1 MSVSPYQILTRTR
14 AQDECSRSSC
24 AIPLTL
30 VDHEEYL
37 LFMNTPHLS
46 CRPIGV
52 IRTEMR
58 AKFDAPHQPDLLAQQ
73 RSVIE
78 LLPDEDF
85 ELALTDL
92 AGFERI
98 WLIWWFDRNSN
109 WRPMVRTP
117 RGKTHRRGVFAT
129 RSPHRPNPI
138 GITSVPLLEIRG
150 RELIV
155 GSNDLLDNTPILD
168 IKPYI
173 SEVDSFPGQ
182 RNGWLAEIEEMEEKV
197 EDFRVVLS
205 PTAQEQCGWLREKWA
220 IDFMPRVSGILAMSP
235 YPSRRHR
242 ITRPKDGI
250 SRLSCG
256 VWRVFFSI
264 RGSEVVIERIAPGF
278 PLELLQREGREI
290 IPDYQAQLA
299 FEEIWPSL

>member
-1 MSVSPYQILTRTR
+1 VWHTGVALI
-14 AQDECSRSSC
+14 D
-24 AIPLTL
+24 
-30 VDHEEYL
+30 EEYS
-37 LFMNTPHLS
+37 LFMDTLLLS

-58 AKFDAPHQPDLLAQQ
+58 AKFDAPHQPDPSAPQ
-73 RSVIE
+73 RSIIE
-78 LLPDEDF
+78 LFPDQDF

-98 WLIWWFDRNSN
+98 WLIWWFHKNSN

-138 GITSVPLLEIRG
+138 GITSVPLVEIRG

-173 SEVDSFPGQ
+173 SEVDSFPHQ
-182 RNGWLAEIEEMEEKV
+182 RNGWLTELKDEKTDD
-197 EDFRVVLS
+197 EQFRVLLS
-205 PTAQEQCGWLREKWA
+205 PIAQEQHRWLA
-220 IDFMPRVSGILAMSP
+220 TQSGIDFMPRVIAILAKFP
-235 YPSRRHR
+235 LPSRRHR
-242 ITRPKDGI
+242 ITRSKDGLF
-250 SRLSCG
+250 RLSCG
-256 VWRVFFSI
+256 AWRVFFSL
-264 RGSEVVIERIAPGF
+264 VDLDVTIERIAPGF

-299 FEEIWPSL
+299 FEQLWPSLP

>member
-1 MSVSPYQILTRTR
+1 
-14 AQDECSRSSC
+14 
-24 AIPLTL
+24 
-30 VDHEEYL
+30 
-37 LFMNTPHLS
+37 
-46 CRPIGV
+46 
-52 IRTEMR
+52 MR
-58 AKFDAPHQPDLLAQQ
+58 AKFDAPHQPDLSASQ
-73 RSVIE
+73 RSIIE
-78 LLPDEDF
+78 LFPNQDF

-150 RELIV
+150 RELVV

-173 SEVDSFPGQ
+173 SEVDSFPNQ
-182 RNGWLAEIEEMEEKV
+182 RNGWLAELDEMEDSREEFPV
-197 EDFRVVLS
+197 LLS
-205 PTAQEQCGWLREKWA
+205 PIAQEQQRWLFTQWG
-220 IDFMPRVSGILAMSP
+220 IDFMPRVSSILTRAP
-235 YPSRRHR
+235 FPSRRHR

-256 VWRVFFSI
+256 VWRVFFSLNDLQVI
-264 RGSEVVIERIAPGF
+264 IERIAPGF
-278 PLELLQREGREI
+278 PLELLQRDGREI
-290 IPDYQAQLA
+290 IPDYEAQLA
-299 FEEIWPSL
+299 FERLWPSV

>member
-1 MSVSPYQILTRTR
+1 MNAHS
-14 AQDECSRSSC
+14 
-24 AIPLTL
+24 L
-30 VDHEEYL
+30 V
-37 LFMNTPHLS
+37 
-46 CRPIGV
+46 CQPIGV

-58 AKFDAPHQPDLLAQQ
+58 AKFDAPHQPDQLAER

-78 LLPDEDF
+78 LFPDQNY

-98 WLIWWFDRNSN
+98 WLVWWFDRNPN

-138 GITSVPLLEIRG
+138 GITSVPLVEIRG

-173 SEVDSFPGQ
+173 SEVDSFPNQ
-182 RNGWLAEIEEMEEKV
+182 RNGWLSELDNVTSDRPQYEV
-197 EDFRVVLS
+197 SLS
-205 PTAQEQCGWLREKWA
+205 PLAREQHAWLSTRWG
-220 IDFMPRVSGILAMSP
+220 IDFITRVTAILATSP
-235 YPSRRHR
+235 FPSRRLR
-242 ITRPKDGI
+242 ITSPKDGVF
-250 SRLSCG
+250 RLSCG
-256 VWRVFFSI
+256 VWRVFFS
-264 RGSEVVIERIAPGF
+264 RQDSEVTVERFAPGF

-299 FEEIWPSL
+299 FEGLWPSL

>member
-1 MSVSPYQILTRTR
+1 
-14 AQDECSRSSC
+14 
-24 AIPLTL
+24 
-30 VDHEEYL
+30 
-37 LFMNTPHLS
+37 
-46 CRPIGV
+46 
-52 IRTEMR
+52 MR
-58 AKFDAPHQPDLLAQQ
+58 AKFDAPRQPDLSAPQ
-73 RSVIE
+73 RSIIE
-78 LLPDEDF
+78 LFPDQDF

-150 RELIV
+150 RELVV

-173 SEVDSFPGQ
+173 SEVDSFPSQ
-182 RNGWLAEIEEMEEKV
+182 RNGWLAELDEIDPAREE
-197 EDFRVVLS
+197 FRVSLS
-205 PTAQEQCGWLREKWA
+205 SVAQEQQTWLFTQWG
-220 IDFMPRVSGILAMSP
+220 IDFMPRVSSILTRSP
-235 YPSRRHR
+235 FPSRRHR

-256 VWRVFFSI
+256 VWRVFFSLNDLQ
-264 RGSEVVIERIAPGF
+264 VMIERIAPGF
-278 PLELLQREGREI
+278 PLELLQRDGREI
-290 IPDYQAQLA
+290 IPDYEAQLA
-299 FEEIWPSL
+299 FEQLWPSV

>member
-1 MSVSPYQILTRTR
+1 MLLPRVDNNERFLSMS
-14 AQDECSRSSC
+14 
-24 AIPLTL
+24 
-30 VDHEEYL
+30 
-37 LFMNTPHLS
+37 TPHLS

-58 AKFDAPHQPDLLAQQ
+58 AKFDAPHQPELLARR

-85 ELALTDL
+85 ELALSDL
-92 AGFERI
+92 AGFERV
-98 WLIWWFDRNSN
+98 WLIWWFNRNSN

-173 SEVDSFPGQ
+173 SEVDSFPDQ
-182 RNGWLAEIEEMEEKV
+182 RNGWLAELDEMEQSR
-197 EDFRVVLS
+197 EDFHVLLS
-205 PTAQEQCGWLREKWA
+205 SIAREQHTWLFTQWG
-220 IDFMPRVSGILAMSP
+220 IDFMSRVTTILAKSP

-264 RGSEVVIERIAPGF
+264 RGAEVVIERLASGF

-299 FEEIWPSL
+299 FEQLWPSQ

>member
-1 MSVSPYQILTRTR
+1 MN
-14 AQDECSRSSC
+14 AHN
-24 AIPLTL
+24 L
-30 VDHEEYL
+30 V
-37 LFMNTPHLS
+37 
-46 CRPIGV
+46 CQPIGV

-58 AKFDAPHQPDLLAQQ
+58 AKFDAPRQPDSVAGQ

-78 LLPDEDF
+78 LFPDQGY

-92 AGFERI
+92 AGFQRI
-98 WLIWWFDRNSN
+98 WLIWWFDRNPN
-109 WRPMVRTP
+109 WRPMVRAP

-150 RELIV
+150 RELLV

-173 SEVDSFPGQ
+173 SEVDSFPNQ
-182 RNGWLAEIEEMEEKV
+182 RNGWLSEITSEGLDQPEYAV
-197 EDFRVVLS
+197 SLS
-205 PTAQEQCGWLREKWA
+205 SLAREQHAWLSTHWG
-220 IDFMPRVSGILAMSP
+220 IDFIPRVTAILATSP
-235 YPSRRHR
+235 FPSRRLR
-242 ITRPKDGI
+242 ITSPKDGVF
-250 SRLSCG
+250 RLSCG
-256 VWRVFFSI
+256 VWRVFFS
-264 RGSEVVIERIAPGF
+264 RVESEVMVERIAPGF

-299 FEEIWPSL
+299 FEGLWPSF

>member
-1 MSVSPYQILTRTR
+1 
-14 AQDECSRSSC
+14 
-24 AIPLTL
+24 
-30 VDHEEYL
+30 
-37 LFMNTPHLS
+37 MNTPHLL
-46 CRPIGV
+46 CQPIGV

-58 AKFDAPHQPDLLAQQ
+58 AKFEAPHQPDRLAQQ

-78 LLPDEDF
+78 LFPNQDF

-109 WRPMVRTP
+109 WRPMVRAP
-117 RGKTHRRGVFAT
+117 RGNTHRRGVFAT

-155 GSNDLLDNTPILD
+155 GSNDLLNNTLILD

-173 SEVDSFPGQ
+173 SEVDSFPNQ
-182 RNGWLAEIEEMEEKV
+182 RNGWLAELGEMEQSSE
-197 EDFRVVLS
+197 EFRVSMSPLAHEQHQWLS
-205 PTAQEQCGWLREKWA
+205 TEWR
-220 IDFMPRVSGILAMSP
+220 IDFMSRVTSILAKSP
-235 YPSRRHR
+235 HASRRHR

-256 VWRVFFSI
+256 AWRAFFSI
-264 RGSEVVIERIAPGF
+264 KDLEVTIERLTPGF

-299 FEEIWPSL
+299 FEERWPSL

>member
-1 MSVSPYQILTRTR
+1 
-14 AQDECSRSSC
+14 
-24 AIPLTL
+24 
-30 VDHEEYL
+30 
-37 LFMNTPHLS
+37 MNTPHLS
-46 CRPIGV
+46 CRPIGI

-58 AKFDAPHQPDLLAQQ
+58 AKFDAPHQPDPLARQ

-78 LLPDEDF
+78 LFPNQGF

-109 WRPMVRTP
+109 WRPMVRAP

-138 GITSVPLLEIRG
+138 GITSVPLLELRG

-155 GSNDLLDNTPILD
+155 GCNDLLDNTLILD

-173 SEVDSFPGQ
+173 SEVDSFPNQ
-182 RNGWLAEIEEMEEKV
+182 RNGWLAELDETEQDGEKFHV
-197 EDFRVVLS
+197 SICPL
-205 PTAQEQCGWLREKWA
+205 AQEQHRWLSTAWS
-220 IDFMPRVSGILAMSP
+220 IDFLSRATSILAKSP

-242 ITRPKDGI
+242 ITRPEGGI
-250 SRLSCG
+250 YRISCG
-256 VWRVFFSI
+256 AWRIFFSI
-264 RGSEVVIERIAPGF
+264 KGCEVTIERFAPGF

-290 IPDYQAQLA
+290 IPDYQAQLT
-299 FEEIWPSL
+299 FEQRWPSS

>member
-1 MSVSPYQILTRTR
+1 LVVVIDQEYRYYM
-14 AQDECSRSSC
+14 D
-24 AIPLTL
+24 TL
-30 VDHEEYL
+30 L
-37 LFMNTPHLS
+37 LS

-58 AKFDAPHQPDLLAQQ
+58 AKFDAPHQPDSSAAQ

-78 LLPDEDF
+78 LFPNEGF

-98 WLIWWFDRNSN
+98 WLIWWFHRNSN
-109 WRPMVRTP
+109 WRPMVRPP

-138 GITSVPLLEIRG
+138 GITSVPLLGIRG

-173 SEVDSFPGQ
+173 SEVDSFPHQ
-182 RNGWLAEIEEMEEKV
+182 RNGWLAELGEEEAM
-197 EDFRVVLS
+197 DGQFRVLLS
-205 PTAQEQCGWLREKWA
+205 PIAQEQHRWLA
-220 IDFMPRVSGILAMSP
+220 TQSGLDFMPRVIAILAKSP
-235 YPSRRHR
+235 FPSRRHR
-242 ITRPKDGI
+242 ITRSKDGLF
-250 SRLSCG
+250 RLSCG
-256 VWRVFFSI
+256 VWRVFFSLV
-264 RGSEVVIERIAPGF
+264 ELDVTIERIAPGF

-299 FEEIWPSL
+299 FEQRWPSLP